1 MMMIQEQRNV
11 NLTLIILVIIKRRR
25 HSEDDNDLGI
35 QNRNFIGDYII
46 QVTKE
51 ESDDDNLD
59 SIDLY
64 RTSCTDEN

>member
-25 HSEDDNDLGI
+25 HSEDNDLGI

-51 ESDDDNLD
+51 EGDDDNLD

>member
-1 MMMIQEQRNV
+1 MMMIQEYRNV